1 MVICYNK
8 NGIIYKGMIVPSRFQ
23 KKLQA
28 DALISYHG
36 PGLDTHVVR
45 RDYFFYFFYC
55 FYRFFFFD
63 FRITIYV
70 TNNKGRN
77 ESLIIGEQPDIEG
90 NQRISEKKKKWQ
102 SLNACSGC
110 ASSFPLEGFCSTR

>member
-23 KKLQA
+23 KKTPSRCVNFVSWSRLG
-28 DALISYHG
+28 YPCG
-36 PGLDTHVVR
+36 KKGL
-45 RDYFFYFFYC
+45 FFLFFYC
-55 FYRFFFFD
+55 FYLFFFFD

-90 NQRISEKKKKWQ
+90 NQRISEKKEEVAELKCL
-102 SLNACSGC
+102 SRVRFF
-110 ASSFPLEGFCSTR
+110 FPS

>member
-8 NGIIYKGMIVPSRFQ
+8 NGIIYKGMIVPSRFK

-45 RDYFFYFFYC
+45 RDYFFIFLFFYC

-90 NQRISEKKKKWQ
+90 DQRISEKKEEVAELKCL
-102 SLNACSGC
+102 SRVRFF
-110 ASSFPLEGFCSTR
+110 FPS

>member
-45 RDYFFYFFYC
+45 RDYFIYFFIV
-55 FYRFFFFD
+55 FIVFSF
-63 FRITIYV
+63 
-70 TNNKGRN
+70 
-77 ESLIIGEQPDIEG
+77 LI
-90 NQRISEKKKKWQ
+90 SV
-102 SLNACSGC
+102 L
-110 ASSFPLEGFCSTR
+110 LYM